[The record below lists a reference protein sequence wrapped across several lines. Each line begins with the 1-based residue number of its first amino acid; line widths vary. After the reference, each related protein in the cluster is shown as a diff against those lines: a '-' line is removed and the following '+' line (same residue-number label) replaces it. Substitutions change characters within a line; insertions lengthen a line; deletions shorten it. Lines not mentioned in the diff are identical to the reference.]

1 MKHYKKTLIK
11 ILNKVHLAFQ
21 AQKKR
26 EIKKKILNILVIILM
41 RTKKRAKKKKKAK
54 KKVRALIRKINIL
67 KLIILKKTNIKN
79 NKKNICKII
88 TNSKNKRKME
98 HH

>member
-1 MKHYKKTLIK
+1 MKDE
-11 ILNKVHLAFQ
+11 VHLVVQ
-21 AQKKR
+21 SQK
-26 EIKKKILNILVIILM
+26 KKKIKKNILILNFLMILLMM
-41 RTKKRAKKKKKAK
+41 RAKKRAKKKAK

-98 HH
+98 HNYKSLKNC